1 MLSPGSGQKMGCRG
15 HSGRLTKLVI
25 HANMVYLF
33 TPIMFEAVLLYSSFL
48 MIFAVLEESA
58 GLLGSILM
66 NDRVSG
72 FCTST
77 KLVLMN

>member
-1 MLSPGSGQKMGCRG
+1 MWFESESGTF
-15 HSGRLTKLVI
+15 LTCQPQYVI

-77 KLVLMN
+77 KLVFDELI